1 MLTIKKAMSTVP
13 DRETAARQSTRQRIS
28 RGLWRWC
35 SSRGALLVLL
45 LLLAATLAL
54 SYIYPQVS
62 AYVRSD
68 PMTYEEW
75 LSTVQVHY
83 RRWTPILR
91 ALGLFHVRDTLWFR
105 ALLALLLLV
114 LLVSLADCADR
125 LLAEQRVGHAE
136 SFYERDGIELS
147 SDLPAGETAERIK
160 GAWMGLGVTVRD
172 RNEPGITYLC
182 AQQRVWAST
191 DTALTYL
198 GALLLVVALAVNARW
213 GWRQLGVQMYPN
225 RPVYLGPQ
233 ASHRIELIDAS
244 AGLGNA
250 AIEIDGRGPL
260 PISDGRGSG
269 SMAYSYELADG
280 GGPLVSVTAW
290 GGNGDSLAVSEY
302 ALRPEEQSTLL
313 LAFSA
318 APEDQTARLF
328 ILPEEKVVVRLEWL
342 NPEETGTASPR
353 FRQWVFEQG
362 GQTLVGTS
370 EIGASGRSAT
380 TEIGGVTYQWVVSSH
395 AVLDVAYQPGR
406 WILGTSAVLALSGLA
421 MQLVPR
427 RQAWAM
433 VQKSE
438 DSTAVHYRDHNA
450 PGDVSLRRAVATALG
465 TGIED
470 ISW

>member
-1 MLTIKKAMSTVP
+1 
-13 DRETAARQSTRQRIS
+13 
-28 RGLWRWC
+28 
-35 SSRGALLVLL
+35 VLL

-68 PMTYEEW
+68 PISYEEW

-83 RRWTPILR
+83 RRWTPVLR

-105 ALLALLLLV
+105 ALLALLVLV
-114 LLVSLADCADR
+114 LLVSLADCTDR
-125 LLAEQRVGHAE
+125 LLTEQRIGHTE
-136 SFYERDGIELS
+136 SFYERDSIGFS
-147 SDLPAGETAERIK
+147 SGFSAGETAERIK
-160 GAWMGLGVTVRD
+160 GAWMELGVTVRD
-172 RNEPGITYLC
+172 RNGPGITYLC

-213 GWRQLGVQMYPN
+213 GWSQLGVQMYPN

-233 ASHRIELIDAS
+233 ASHRIELVEAS
-244 AGLGNA
+244 TGLGNA

-260 PISDGRGSG
+260 PIGGGRGSG
-269 SMAYSYELADG
+269 SMAYSYELTDG

-290 GGNGDSLAVSEY
+290 RSSGDSLAVSEY
-302 ALRPEEQSTLL
+302 ALRPERQSTLL

-342 NPEETGTASPR
+342 NPEETGTESPR

-370 EIGASGRSAT
+370 EIAASGSST
-380 TEIGGVTYQWVVSSH
+380 MTEIGGVTYRWIVSSH

-406 WILGTSAVLALSGLA
+406 WILGAGAVLALSGLA
-421 MQLVPR
+421 MQFVPR

-433 VQKSE
+433 VQKNGE
-438 DSTAVHYRDHNA
+438 GTAVHYRDRSA
-450 PGDVSLRRAVATALG
+450 PGDLSLRRAVAIALSTDIEG
-465 TGIED
+465 TL
-470 ISW
+470 W